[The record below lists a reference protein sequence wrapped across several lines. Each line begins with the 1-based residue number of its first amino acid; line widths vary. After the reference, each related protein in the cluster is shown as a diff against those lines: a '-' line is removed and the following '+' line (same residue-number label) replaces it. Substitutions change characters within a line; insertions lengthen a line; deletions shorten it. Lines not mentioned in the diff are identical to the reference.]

1 MDSATRD
8 YRWQIGCLEDNLL
21 LILAAFEKEFE
32 AVEFRGVE
40 LSQGRLRAALDELL
54 PQTRRGL
61 ADIEP
66 PAHLEDFHTRFGDA
80 VNDCEIAYQTYL
92 SGRGK
97 LFSNAFLDSRLA
109 LVEALEI
116 LYAERGQ
123 LPVVSRYWRGDTPRP
138 PEPAPAAHPAAPT
151 GIIHQAATASHHD
164 YSLFVPDQ
172 LAADEPRP
180 LIVALHGGYGRGREY
195 LWTWIRPALQAGYM
209 VLAPKSVGVTWSIVQ
224 PHVDAAS
231 VTGALE
237 RVAREYPVDRQRVY
251 LSGLSDG
258 GTFSYVLGLLAPE
271 YFAAVAPIA
280 GELHQVAEPLL
291 RRGAGKEVPLY
302 VIHGAL
308 DHIFSIVSVRST
320 CGLLD
325 RLGYNLRFD
334 ELPDWGHAYP
344 YRINRERVL
353 PWFAGIVKSGPV
365 WQDE

>member
-8 YRWQIGCLEDNLL
+8 YRWQIGCLEDNLAIVL
-21 LILAAFEKEFE
+21 DAFEQEFE
-32 AVEFRGVE
+32 TVEFRGVE

-66 PAHLEDFHTRFGDA
+66 PRHLEDFHAGLSEA
-80 VNDCEIAYQTYL
+80 VRLCEVAYQTYL
-92 SGRGK
+92 NGRGK
-97 LFSNAFLDSRLA
+97 LFSNAFLESRIA

-116 LYAERGQ
+116 LHARRDQ
-123 LPVVSRYWRGDTPRP
+123 LPVVSRHWRGDN
-138 PEPAPAAHPAAPT
+138 PAF
-151 GIIHQAATASHHD
+151 AATAGASAATGIFHYAATDAHHD
-164 YSLFVPDQ
+164 YSLFVPDE
-172 LAADEPRP
+172 LAPAESRP
-180 LIVALHGGYGRGREY
+180 LIVALHGGYGHGREY
-195 LWTWIRPALQAGYM
+195 LWTWIRPALQAGYR
-209 VLAPKSVGVTWSIVQ
+209 VLAPKSVDVTWSIVK
-224 PHVDAAS
+224 PHIDAAS
-231 VTGALE
+231 VTGAIE
-237 RVAREYPVDRQRVY
+237 QVARDHAVDRRRVY
-251 LSGLSDG
+251 LTGLSDG

-291 RRGAGKEVPLY
+291 RRGAGKEVPFY

-308 DHIFSIVSVRST
+308 DHIFPIVSVRST

-344 YRINRERVL
+344 YRINTERVL

-365 WQDE
+365 WTDD